1 MAQFLAPFGARS
13 VLPLVLALT
22 GCAAQP
28 AAKAPILASGAP
40 KEAALPSLSGSTGAS
55 LVREAPRRVG
65 DRLVHRYS
73 GTYRSE
79 ALVVEEKVIGQE
91 GDALVVD
98 FTVLEGDAPLKLR
111 VRMSVKSERII
122 DVVKVEDFL
131 ETPATL
137 ADYERLMEKT
147 AFAADR
153 NRGLVSRSPQTCLVG
168 PEEFDCVESRFDVH
182 VGGQEGTMLVS
193 RHPGLARDIAGEVTA
208 VDGTVLYRADL
219 IEFERGAVVADTDP
233 SVALGETPAWSEK

>member
-1 MAQFLAPFGARS
+1 M
-13 VLPLVLALT
+13 
-22 GCAAQP
+22 
-28 AAKAPILASGAP
+28 
-40 KEAALPSLSGSTGAS
+40 GSTGAP

-79 ALVVEEKVIGQE
+79 ALVIEEKVIGQE

-98 FTVLEGDAPLKLR
+98 YIVLEGDAPLHLR

-122 DVVKVEDFL
+122 DVAKVSDFL

-147 AFAADR
+147 AFATDR
-153 NRGLVSRSPQTCLVG
+153 NHGLVARRSHTCLVG
-168 PEEFDCVESRFDVH
+168 PEEFDCVESRFDVQ
-182 VGGQEGTMLVS
+182 VDGAAGTMLVS
-193 RHPGLARDIAGEVTA
+193 RHPGLARDVAGEVTA

-219 IEFERGAVVADTDP
+219 VEFERGAVPADTEP
-233 SVALGETPAWSEK
+233 AVALGETPGWAKK